1 MPEKLDSP
9 EGSNRK
15 TLGQIIVTAVLTAV
29 LSGSVFAA
37 VVGVFAKGYVTEVE
51 TTVRSLRAHKEQAYA
66 SLFAPIHIHF
76 DRSCRGFQRYNDT
89 NKYLEA
95 KVLKAANEAAL
106 ALLLQNAHLA
116 PPALISDIGNLVAHY
131 DVWLEYYHSVRGERD
146 LTDDAPFVFV
156 ADKGVPFPT
165 ESEKRLWEHYVVLWK
180 ELGYSSQSDG
190 ETPEFIPCL
199 QRQYENAG
207 VGPPP

>member
-1 MPEKLDSP
+1 MPP
-9 EGSNRK
+9 GGSDTK
-15 TLGQIIVTAVLTAV
+15 TLWQIIATAVLTAV
-29 LSGSVFAA
+29 LSGSVFA
-37 VVGVFAKGYVTEVE
+37 GLITVFAKGYVTEVE

-66 SLFAPIHIHF
+66 RLFAPIHIHF
-76 DRSCRGFQRYNDT
+76 DRSCRAFQRYDRT

-95 KVLKAANEAAL
+95 KVLKSANEAAL

-131 DVWLEYYHSVRGERD
+131 DVWLEYYHSVRGGRD

-165 ESEKRLWEHYVVLWK
+165 ESEKQLWEHYILLWE
-180 ELGYSSQSDG
+180 ELGYSGQPNS
-190 ETPEFIPCL
+190 ETPQFIPCL

-207 VGPPP
+207 VGPSP